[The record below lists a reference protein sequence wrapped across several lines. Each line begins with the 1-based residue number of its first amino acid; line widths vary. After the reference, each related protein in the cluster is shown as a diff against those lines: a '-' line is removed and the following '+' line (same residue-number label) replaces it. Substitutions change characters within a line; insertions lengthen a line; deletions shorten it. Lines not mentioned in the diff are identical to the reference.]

1 MRACGWG
8 LELALAVGAGSLLA
22 FAFGLAVVDVAGTAG
37 TAGCGVVG
45 ACVAPLV
52 GTERSAIVGRSG
64 SGSVVNSGS
73 AAAGCASA
81 RAWIGLDGWEVA
93 STMASV
99 ARDRVRVTPVA
110 AMALTIALLL
120 FMT

>member
-1 MRACGWG
+1 M
-8 LELALAVGAGSLLA
+8 
-22 FAFGLAVVDVAGTAG
+22 VDVAGTAG
-37 TAGCGVVG
+37 AAGCGVVG
-45 ACVAPLV
+45 ACVVSLV

-73 AAAGCASA
+73 AAEGCASA
-81 RAWIGLDGWEVA
+81 RASIGLDGWEVA
-93 STMASV
+93 STMARA
-99 ARDRVRVTPVA
+99 ARDKVRVTPVA